1 MVCLGFEP
9 RAAGWQVQTKPRS
22 YGGHPRVLYFSIV
35 FMTSGP
41 DEIEAYPSC
50 LFINETKLTTTATK
64 NILVRACQEL
74 KKDLGKYYRN
84 ANVMSTVSESLKR
97 ATEKNHSFVLQKTS
111 SRDQNVSHDWTPLML
126 LLLCSVS
133 MDHLNTQML
142 CSVSMDHL
150 NTQMLCSVSMDHLS
164 TQILCSVSMD
174 HLNTQILC
182 SVSMD
187 QFNTQM
193 LCSVSLDHLSTQ
205 MLCSVSMDHL
215 STQMKEVK

>member
-1 MVCLGFEP
+1 M
-9 RAAGWQVQTKPRS
+9 
-22 YGGHPRVLYFSIV
+22 LYFSIV

-50 LFINETKLTTTATK
+50 LFINETKLTTAATK
-64 NILVRACQEL
+64 NILVRSCQEL

-133 MDHLNTQML
+133 MDHLNT
-142 CSVSMDHL
+142 
-150 NTQMLCSVSMDHLS
+150 
-164 TQILCSVSMD
+164 
-174 HLNTQILC
+174 
-182 SVSMD
+182 
-187 QFNTQM
+187 
-193 LCSVSLDHLSTQ
+193 
-205 MLCSVSMDHL
+205 
-215 STQMKEVK
+215 